1 MKKKYLCFL
10 LFLFLLPLAAQ
21 EAESDLSTD
30 TTIED
35 FTSEDEY
42 EEEVSEE
49 SDEGKLINKVI
60 YRGNKKAKK
69 KDIEAQIMSREGTIL
84 DLTII
89 EQDYLKLME
98 LNLFDDIYVTT
109 EPAINPL
116 TGETLNDVINL
127 VYEFQEK
134 PMISRILFKGNKNT

>member
-10 LFLFLLPLAAQ
+10 LLLFLLPLTAMA
-21 EAESDLSTD
+21 EESDLSSND
-30 TTIED
+30 VEN
-35 FTSEDEY
+35 FSSEEYY
-42 EEEVSEE
+42 EEEEYEE
-49 SDEGKLINKVI
+49 SDEGKMINKVI
-60 YRGNKKAKK
+60 FKGNKKAKK

-116 TGETLNDVINL
+116 TGEKLQDSINL

-134 PMISRILFKGNKNT
+134 PMISRIIFKGNKNI